1 MKESER
7 LISHKLIPVVYGGV
21 AIKLSTRVFHDAIR
35 VIIFEFAIVV
45 VDYSAYIGQRS
56 HL

>member
-45 VDYSAYIGQRS
+45 VDYSAYIGQRN